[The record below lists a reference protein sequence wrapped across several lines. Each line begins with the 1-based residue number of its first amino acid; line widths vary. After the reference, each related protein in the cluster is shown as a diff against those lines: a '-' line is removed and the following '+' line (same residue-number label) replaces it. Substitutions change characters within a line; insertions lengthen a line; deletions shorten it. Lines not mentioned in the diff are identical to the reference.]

1 MISFKLIDNIGRWCA
16 ILICIPLLL
25 FFSYLLNKNSDNNIL
40 ISKCLFIFSI
50 IFLIYESL
58 WLIGFFYK

>member
-1 MISFKLIDNIGRWCA
+1 MAVQLPDNIGRWCA
-16 ILICIPLLL
+16 ILICIPLLI
-25 FFSYLLNKNSDNNIL
+25 FVSYLLNKNSDNNIL

-58 WLIGFFYK
+58 WVIGFFYK

>member
-1 MISFKLIDNIGRWCA
+1 MSFKLTENIGRWCA

-25 FFSYLLNKNSDNNIL
+25 FICYLLNKNSDNNIL

-50 IFLIYESL
+50 IFLIYEIL
-58 WLIGFFYK
+58 WLSGFFYK

>member
-1 MISFKLIDNIGRWCA
+1 MISFKLTDNIGRLFA

-25 FFSYLLNKNSDNNIL
+25 FASYLLNKNSDNNIL

-58 WLIGFFYK
+58 WLSGFFYK